1 VSSLRHLSV
10 SIVIAVFSLVASGND
25 PWRMADGAAEAGM
38 GGIGIMRT
46 SFWSSFRN
54 QAALAY
60 QGSLSAGINYGNR
73 FGLKE
78 LGTRSAAIIYP
89 AGNATLGA
97 VYSNFGYTDFR
108 RHSASLACG
117 LKLSE
122 KLAGGA
128 QVDYFSEK
136 TFGEYSDHSAV
147 TFELGLLFSPAEN
160 VRAGVHVFNPV
171 PQSLRKSF
179 LPSRVTAGA
188 GIDLGKGVFAGFE
201 AEMSTSYKLVIR
213 TGFEYEAVKSL
224 ILRGGFS
231 SGNNSFTFGVGYL
244 MDFLKIDLGFAT
256 HDKLGVTS
264 SASLIFIMKS
274 IN

>member
-10 SIVIAVFSLVASGND
+10 SVVIIFFSLNASGND
-25 PWRMADGAAEAGM
+25 PWRAADGADGAGM
-38 GGIGIMRT
+38 GGIGIMRST
-46 SFWSSFRN
+46 FWSSFRN
-54 QAALAY
+54 PAALAY
-60 QGSLSAGINYGNR
+60 QGSLSAGIDYGNR

-108 RHSASLACG
+108 RHSAGLACG
-117 LKLSE
+117 LELSD
-122 KLAGGA
+122 KLAAGA
-128 QVDYFSEK
+128 QIDYFSEK

-147 TFELGLLFSPAEN
+147 TFELGLMFSPAEN

-213 TGFEYEAVKSL
+213 TGFEFEAVKSL
-224 ILRGGFS
+224 VLRGGFS
-231 SGNNSFTFGVGYL
+231 SGNNSFSFGMGYL

-256 HDKLGVTS
+256 HDRLGVTS
-264 SASLIFIMKS
+264 SASLILL
-274 IN
+274 